1 MITKQFQNTTYSI
14 ELQISTTGIIDK
26 TDIIGTLYKQLSNVL
41 EDTVNFQE
49 FVKKGLIGNISIS
62 IKNSKGNSKA
72 RCTIPTSLDNTRV
85 CLLAAKCEQITK
97 IGHTFGTIIVTDI
110 IHSQKNIEEEIYSR
124 AQELEQ
130 QFFSNKNE
138 YNNHNSNSST
148 KGSNKTTT
156 TSNTTKPQI
165 IEIIPN
171 CYGSSII
178 ESFDSIIFVEGRTDV
193 KRLHQFGI
201 FNSLSVNGS
210 HLDILRIKT
219 FPWFNKKTLHL
230 LLDGDSSAK
239 KVALQLKEHF
249 SFQNILFAPKGEE
262 VSSLT
267 KTKLL
272 HILKKIKSPTSKL
285 SVLPKTNT
293 NSPIQTQEIKSKK
306 NIEKNIEK
314 NKLEPKLQDKNIEDL
329 EYFTKEEYFVIENY
343 LQALTNSNRAVGFD
357 NKLGL
362 LFDIEISRF
371 KQTEISN
378 SHIIILD
385 ALLENSLS
393 KKLKESL
400 NLKCVIARGVSTPIT
415 NVLTISFEEFKNSI
429 EE

>member
-72 RCTIPTSLDNTRV
+72 RCTIPTSLDNTMV

-148 KGSNKTTT
+148 KYSNKATTI
-156 TSNTTKPQI
+156 SNTTKPQI

-171 CYGSSII
+171 CYGSSIL
-178 ESFDSIIFVEGRTDV
+178 ESFDSIIFVEGRSDV

-201 FNSLSVNGS
+201 YNALSVNGS
-210 HLDILRIKT
+210 HLDILRVKT
-219 FPWFNKKTLHL
+219 LPWFNKKTLYL

-239 KVALQLKEHF
+239 KIALQLKEHF
-249 SFQNILFAPKGEE
+249 SFQNILYAPKEEE
-262 VSSLT
+262 VSTLT
-267 KTKLL
+267 KTKLF

-285 SVLPKTNT
+285 SVIPKTNT
-293 NSPIQTQEIKSKK
+293 NPPIQTQEIKSKK
-306 NIEKNIEK
+306 NIEE
-314 NKLEPKLQDKNIEDL
+314 NKLESELQDKDIEDL

-362 LFDIEISRF
+362 LFDIEISKF

-393 KKLKESL
+393 KKLKESPG
-400 NLKCVIARGVSTPIT
+400 LKCVIARGVSTPIT